1 MTQNLTAT
9 STSYSIASN
18 IVTIAATNTFGAN
31 AWVGLSG
38 FTHGTQLNGQVLLTN
53 ASTTGSQVVGTLYT
67 VQKVTQTLS
76 NVSTTADTTG
86 YLQGQGWNPFVT
98 APFPL
103 CNGSPS
109 CVVTPTVGTWAY
121 DFSIPGP
128 GSDNAPTSPIV
139 AIADYG
145 VSATSL
151 SVSASGESYDHEI
164 SLPDGL
170 GDYMYCLVNSGRCD
184 IFSGHVDSSVCNNVP
199 CFVPD
204 VLLDSNAWN
213 HTPVNYG
220 AFSRNLTKRPGAHKA
235 LWYSLYEATPYASP
249 LWLKSDVL
257 SYSAAAVT
265 STLTTNLY
273 DISTCPGF
281 GYVTI
286 GTGLAFSGAMI
297 NDNFD
302 DKVEFILGSG
312 TQGGPGRH
320 MQFVVSLTNGTCE
333 TLDTDGMTGTA
344 VYTYGVTN
352 GHGGTSYTNDDTIT
366 GAYGDTYTATV
377 SGGVVTGLTQVT
389 AGTGASLG
397 QGNATTGGTGAGLE
411 YDVTGIGTIGTYAT
425 LYAPIASAS
434 CPAGTTLT
442 CEVPTTTTIESFGI
456 HAGGMLSS
464 GTFTWL
470 SGWGTTSQGCA
481 GCDYVIWTVGNSPA
495 LTGTT
500 SLNQNGH
507 PSGGF
512 NWLGT
517 ASNPNYYLNKFLAA
531 ISDPSCSNL
540 TDCQLLNVLPS
551 GGAGGNCSVSPG
563 GSQVHS
569 AVSTILNDDSLPI
582 LGTSSI
588 NSPGGQTNPPGFTCA
603 YGQNTLFSIA
613 KTGGVTQYAHHYEN
627 SNNHAGEQ
635 FEGTDTICVESPD
648 AVFSLCDEDMNYGFA
663 GNTGLATGLGS
674 AAEPFSFML
683 NMGIPVIP
691 YPAPLIGLF

>member
-1 MTQNLTAT
+1 MTLTAAPSGSYVFSGWYGGGCSGTLPCTINVTTALSVKAVFAQTGTTSLLTQNLTAT

-31 AWVGLSG
+31 AWIGLSG

-67 VQKVTQTLS
+67 VQKVAQTLS

-164 SLPDGL
+164 SLPDGS
-170 GDYMYCLVNSGRCD
+170 GNYMYCLVNSGRCD

-204 VLLDSNAWN
+204 VVLDSKAWN

-220 AFSRNLTKRPGAHKA
+220 AFSRNLTKRPGTHKA
-235 LWYSLYEATPYASP
+235 LWYSLYESTPYASP
-249 LWLKSDVL
+249 FWLKSDVL
-257 SYSAAAVT
+257 SYSANQVT

-286 GTGLAFSGAMI
+286 GTGLAFSGALI
-297 NDNFD
+297 TDNFD

-352 GHGGTSYTNDDTIT
+352 GHGGTSYTNGDTIT

-377 SGGVVTGLTQVT
+377 SGGVVTALTQVT

-397 QGNATTGGTGAGLE
+397 QGNATTGRHRDRTR
-411 YDVTGIGTIGTYAT
+411 I
-425 LYAPIASAS
+425 
-434 CPAGTTLT
+434 
-442 CEVPTTTTIESFGI
+442 
-456 HAGGMLSS
+456 
-464 GTFTWL
+464 
-470 SGWGTTSQGCA
+470 
-481 GCDYVIWTVGNSPA
+481 
-495 LTGTT
+495 
-500 SLNQNGH
+500 
-507 PSGGF
+507 
-512 NWLGT
+512 
-517 ASNPNYYLNKFLAA
+517 
-531 ISDPSCSNL
+531 
-540 TDCQLLNVLPS
+540 
-551 GGAGGNCSVSPG
+551 
-563 GSQVHS
+563 
-569 AVSTILNDDSLPI
+569 
-582 LGTSSI
+582 
-588 NSPGGQTNPPGFTCA
+588 
-603 YGQNTLFSIA
+603 
-613 KTGGVTQYAHHYEN
+613 
-627 SNNHAGEQ
+627 
-635 FEGTDTICVESPD
+635 
-648 AVFSLCDEDMNYGFA
+648 
-663 GNTGLATGLGS
+663 
-674 AAEPFSFML
+674 
-683 NMGIPVIP
+683 
-691 YPAPLIGLF
+691 